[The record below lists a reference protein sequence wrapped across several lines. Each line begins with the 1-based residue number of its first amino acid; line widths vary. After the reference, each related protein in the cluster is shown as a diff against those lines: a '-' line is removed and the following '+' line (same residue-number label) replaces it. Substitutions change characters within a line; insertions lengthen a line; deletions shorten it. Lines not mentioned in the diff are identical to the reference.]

1 MTEYNWIS
9 PAGTYVVPAGFKQ
22 RFLSDFPDYRI
33 RWSLQHSKWLVEQKY
48 DNPLPATKYN
58 PFNDEVIRERD
69 GYWLVSAFQP
79 GDRMACPAWVY
90 KAGGQ
95 RCGQTLYVPTRDTIE
110 VVCSLCR
117 RNGRDGRT
125 IAGYWPFDECLLEV
139 MRRTNPLSY
148 GTQKIDGKL
157 RVVASAAADSANA
170 AFVKEGERQ
179 LSDVVTS
186 STIESFNRQVGIAQ
200 IGFTGKSSRLIHS
213 NRTDL
218 S

>member
-9 PAGTYVVPAGFKQ
+9 PAGTYVVPTGFKQ
-22 RFLSDFPDYRI
+22 RFLADFPDYRI

-48 DNPLPATKYN
+48 DNPLPAAKYN

-95 RCGQTLYVPTRDTIE
+95 RCGQTLYVPTRDTME

-148 GTQKIDGKL
+148 GVAKVNGQV
-157 RVVASAAADSANA
+157 RVVAGAEADAANEARDREL
-170 AFVKEGERQ
+170 VRKT
-179 LSDVVTS
+179 SDIVTS
-186 STIESFNRQVGIAQ
+186 STAEAYNRLFGISQVGW
-200 IGFTGKSSRLIHS
+200 TGNSGRLIHS
-213 NRTDL
+213 DREGIN
-218 S
+218 